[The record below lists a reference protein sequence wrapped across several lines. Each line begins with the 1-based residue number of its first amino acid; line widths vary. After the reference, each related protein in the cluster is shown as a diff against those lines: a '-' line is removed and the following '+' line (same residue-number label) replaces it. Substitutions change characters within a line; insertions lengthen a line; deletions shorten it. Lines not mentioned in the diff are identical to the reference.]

1 MAAKC
6 VRRNKVLKRKEPFLA
21 EHKVLAIS
29 FPRGIYA
36 QTADWAATDRLS
48 WGQKKYVFSG
58 HMGWYDRLESRGA
71 TNTWPAFPTG
81 HLLSAGIDWELGA

>member
-48 WGQKKYVFSG
+48 
-58 HMGWYDRLESRGA
+58 
-71 TNTWPAFPTG
+71 
-81 HLLSAGIDWELGA
+81 